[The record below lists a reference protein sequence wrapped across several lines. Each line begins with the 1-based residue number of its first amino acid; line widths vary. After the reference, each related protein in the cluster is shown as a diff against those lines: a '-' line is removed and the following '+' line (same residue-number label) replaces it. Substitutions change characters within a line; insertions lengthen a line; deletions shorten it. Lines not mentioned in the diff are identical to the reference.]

1 MNQKG
6 LRVALITGAARG
18 IGESIA
24 HWFAR
29 EGTALILTDIEE
41 GRLKETGEAISSSFD
56 VRVVTEAM
64 NVADFDQVQDTFK
77 KTVMDMGRLDILV
90 NNAGITSDNLFIR
103 MKPEEWHRVL
113 DVNLNGTFNCSRAAI
128 RYMTKQRYGRIINII
143 SIAGVMGN
151 IGQAN
156 YAASKAGIIGLT
168 KTLAKEYAERGVTV
182 NAVAPGAVD
191 TDMTAGLDPEVR
203 EAILASIPMNRY
215 ARVEEIAG
223 SVWFLASEAAS
234 YITGQVL
241 NVNGGM
247 YM

>member
-1 MNQKG
+1 
-6 LRVALITGAARG
+6 LITGAARG
-18 IGESIA
+18 IGKSIA
-24 HWFAR
+24 GAFA
-29 EGTALILTDIEE
+29 EAGTDLILTDIE
-41 GRLKETGEAISSSFD
+41 GALLSETGRALSESFD
-56 VRVVTEAM
+56 IRIITEVM
-64 NVADFDQVQDTFK
+64 NVTDFEQVQSVVKSAVKDSGS
-77 KTVMDMGRLDILV
+77 VDILV

-103 MKPEEWHRVL
+103 MKPEEWRRVL
-113 DVNLNGTFNCSRAAI
+113 DVNLNGTFNCCRAAI
-128 RYMTKQRYGRIINII
+128 RFMIKQRYGRIINII

-168 KTLAKEYAERGVTV
+168 KTLAKEYAERGITV

-191 TDMTAGLDPEVR
+191 TDMTAGLNPAVR
-203 EAILASIPMNRY
+203 DEILASIPLKRY
-215 ARVEEIAG
+215 ARAEEIAG
-223 SVWFLASEAAS
+223 SVKFLASDTAS

>member
-1 MNQKG
+1 M
-6 LRVALITGAARG
+6 ITGAARG
-18 IGESIA
+18 IGRSIA
-24 HWFAR
+24 DAFAA
-29 EGTALILTDIEE
+29 EGTDLILTDIE
-41 GRLKETGEAISSSFD
+41 GALLKETGQALSASYDI
-56 VRVVTEAM
+56 RIITEVM
-64 NVADFDQVQDTFK
+64 NVTDFDQVQSVVKSAVKDA
-77 KTVMDMGRLDILV
+77 GRIDILV
-90 NNAGITSDNLFIR
+90 NNAGITCDNLFIR
-103 MKPEEWHRVL
+103 MKPEEWRRVL
-113 DVNLNGTFNCSRAAI
+113 DVNLNGTFNCCRAAI
-128 RYMTKQRYGRIINII
+128 RLMTKQRYGRIVNII

-168 KTLAKEYAERGVTV
+168 KTLAKEYAERGITV

-203 EAILASIPMNRY
+203 AEILASIPLKRY
-215 ARVEEIAG
+215 ARAEEIAG
-223 SVWFLASEAAS
+223 SVAFLASDAAS

>member
-1 MNQKG
+1 MIQMDR
-6 LRVALITGAARG
+6 RVALITGAARG
-18 IGESIA
+18 IGRSIA
-24 HWFAR
+24 GAFAA
-29 EGTALILTDIEE
+29 EGTNLILTDIE
-41 GRLKETGEAISSSFD
+41 GALLKETGRALSASHDI
-56 VRVVTEAM
+56 RIITEVM
-64 NVADFDQVQDTFK
+64 NVTDFDQVQSVVKNAVKDA
-77 KTVMDMGRLDILV
+77 GRIDILI
-90 NNAGITSDNLFIR
+90 NNAGITCDNLFIR
-103 MKPEEWHRVL
+103 MKPEEWRRVL
-113 DVNLNGTFNCSRAAI
+113 DVNLNGTFNCCRAAI
-128 RYMTKQRYGRIINII
+128 RLMTKQRYGRIVNII

-168 KTLAKEYAERGVTV
+168 KTLAKEYAERGITV

-203 EAILASIPMNRY
+203 AEILASIPLKRY
-215 ARVEEIAG
+215 ARAEEIAG
-223 SVWFLASEAAS
+223 SVAFLASDAAS

>member
-1 MNQKG
+1 MIHKDK
-6 LRVALITGAARG
+6 RVALITGGARG
-18 IGESIA
+18 IGRSIA
-24 HWFAR
+24 GAFAG
-29 EGTALILTDIEE
+29 EGTDLILTDIEGALLE
-41 GRLKETGEAISSSFD
+41 ETSRALSASSGIRIITEVMD
-56 VRVVTEAM
+56 VT
-64 NVADFDQVQDTFK
+64 DFDQVQSVVKRAAKDA
-77 KTVMDMGRLDILV
+77 GRVDILV

-103 MKPEEWHRVL
+103 MKPEEWRRVL
-113 DVNLNGTFNCSRAAI
+113 DVNLNGTFNCCRAAI
-128 RYMTKQRYGRIINII
+128 RFMTKQRYGRIINII

-168 KTLAKEYAERGVTV
+168 KTLAKEYAERGITV

-191 TDMTAGLDPEVR
+191 TEMTAGLAPEVR
-203 EAILASIPMNRY
+203 EEILASIPLKRY
-215 ARVEEIAG
+215 ARAEEIAD
-223 SVWFLASEAAS
+223 SVKFLASDSAS